1 MGLPWGGCDLSGQLP
16 RQQGGVEEQG
26 LGRAQRQ
33 EVGHCAVTVCL
44 GLPLCSP
51 DVGGEAAVAPLRSTG
66 SRDRKGP
73 PCKENRLA
81 TAAQARIT
89 QAPGEQESDP
99 QPRPPSSTDPSRL
112 WAFPLPRVPPLPLH
126 FLPKGEGSQ
135 KGISAQPYAAIL
147 GRGAGTP
154 AGGAHM
160 PIPATSQPCQCCH
173 GTLWLR
179 GSLWLDGRGRVTAPA
194 PPSPSRS

>member
-51 DVGGEAAVAPLRSTG
+51 DVGGEAAVAPLHSTG

-99 QPRPPSSTDPSRL
+99 QPRPPAALTPPASGLSLCPECPPFPSTSSLKERGPRRAFQLSLTLPSL
-112 WAFPLPRVPPLPLH
+112 GEEQGPRPVGPTCPSLPLH
-126 FLPKGEGSQ
+126 SPVSAATGPCGSGALCGWTGED
-135 KGISAQPYAAIL
+135 A
-147 GRGAGTP
+147 
-154 AGGAHM
+154 
-160 PIPATSQPCQCCH
+160 
-173 GTLWLR
+173 
-179 GSLWLDGRGRVTAPA
+179 
-194 PPSPSRS
+194 